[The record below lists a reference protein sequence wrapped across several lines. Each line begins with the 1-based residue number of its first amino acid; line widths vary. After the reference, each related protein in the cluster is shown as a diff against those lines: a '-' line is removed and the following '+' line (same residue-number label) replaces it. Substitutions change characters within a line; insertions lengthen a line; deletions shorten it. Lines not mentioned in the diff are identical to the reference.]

1 MSKVLPILITENI
14 TKQFSGL
21 TAVKDLSI
29 QVGQGE
35 ITSIIGPNGAGKTT
49 LFNLLT
55 GFSKPT
61 LGEARFKGQKI
72 TGLPPYRITRL
83 GMARTFQLTR
93 IFPKLSVLDNIMLG
107 CLGLKGDNP
116 FYAVLKT
123 KEILDQFYQTK
134 EKALKTLETVGLP
147 EFAKEYA
154 NNLSYGQQKLVEIGR
169 ALTSDPQVLL
179 LDEPMAGLSMTMIDR
194 IIDLIFRLKK
204 QGKTIVFIE
213 HNLGV
218 VMDIS
223 EQIIVLNFG
232 QKIASGSPTEIRSN
246 EEVID
251 AYLGI

>member
-29 QVGQGE
+29 QVGEEE

-55 GFSKPT
+55 GFSRPT
-61 LGEARFKGQKI
+61 WGEARFKGQKI

-169 ALTSDPQVLL
+169 ALASDPQVLL

-194 IIDLIFRLKK
+194 MIDLIFHLKK
-204 QGKTIVFIE
+204 QGKAILFIE

-223 EQIIVLNFG
+223 DRIFVLNFG
-232 QKIASGSPTEIRSN
+232 QKIASGSPAEIRSN